1 MRRPL
6 SFSFEPF
13 AYGKDRNRLNARAT
27 QCRTGVRR
35 ARGRSGGQR
44 YRSTKRSKRKISG
57 TDYIQEDEK

>member
-27 QCRTGVRR
+27 RCRTKVRR
-35 ARGRSGGQR
+35 ARERSGGQR
-44 YRSTKRSKRKISG
+44 YRSTKRSKRKNFRTGIYRRQ
-57 TDYIQEDEK
+57 TT